1 MNLNYNGNT
10 IRIDDET
17 FDLNGET
24 TLLSLRNGGGKTV
37 LVQMVVSLFVHKKYR
52 DFTDRPFKSYFTGN
66 QPTFIMAE
74 WLLDH
79 GQGYFLTGMMVRK
92 NQNPEE
98 EDDLEMINFTAF
110 YKNATKYDMDN
121 LPVIE
126 QRDNGKILRGFG
138 SCKAEFEKLKK
149 EKNSEFSYYDMGNAN
164 HQRMYF
170 SKLNEYQINYK
181 EWESIIKKVNI
192 KESGLSELFSN
203 AKDEKGLV
211 ENWFVGAI
219 EDKLN
224 VENSKIKGFQ
234 NLAFKFIKMYRS
246 NQSKIKQKE
255 IMEKYMEDAEIM
267 ERKLE
272 EYKQTEVLL
281 EQQKSLIADFIR
293 KINQMISEQND
304 KLIQENQQQE
314 QLQQLLNQIEYER
327 ISCQLYQ
334 LQDEKAEKVQDRLLV
349 EDRIFR
355 SKHNKEEADKELCK
369 MQCAGL
375 YLEAEDFREKIT
387 ELQEKI
393 NVCME
398 QQKDTKEDRIKLGG
412 ILYHYYEKNLEESNA
427 ELKQKKEEIEN
438 SEQKK
443 QEVKNQYQQE
453 TKYTRELAGEIG
465 AIGNAIKSYDQE
477 EEKFNRRFSAQLC
490 RNILGEYEE
499 GSLEVWQKQF
509 DDQIKENKLQM
520 ERLSQ
525 KAMEEEKEKT
535 RLGNLQEELGRRNTR
550 LMYHLEA
557 VEKEI
562 VRMAEEKN
570 QRIILMQYIEAPKE
584 ELDNKVLLLERFQRK
599 IEELEKVKENYI
611 VEEKECT
618 KEYENL
624 KQGKV
629 MEVPENVLGFLE
641 ELGIDFIY
649 GMDWIKKNGRSVK
662 DNQELVA
669 NNPFLPFSIII
680 SKNDM
685 KKLKEEHREIYTN
698 FPIPVM
704 VREELEEKLAEEKQ
718 SLITLGNI
726 SFFVMFNRHLLDQK
740 ELELLL
746 KEKKEKIEAL
756 QEKIETKRSE
766 ITEYRSKYNI
776 LENQNF
782 TLAGIEEAEKE
793 KVKIK
798 KEEKELQEQILESK
812 ERQKEL
818 SESLSE
824 MKRQIENCKDL
835 QKDYQ
840 IRQEE
845 YQGLV
850 KAYKKYEESRQKKLS
865 LEKKQK
871 ETAEKICRLEDEQRK
886 LETALDSMKN
896 EKRVLE
902 GTQTQWKENVS
913 EFIMYQN
920 AEKEKVAADYDYV
933 AAKIRYQAI
942 TQGLSANIKELQDT
956 LKKEQSRYSKKQKE
970 LNHKNRF
977 QFPEVEYSNLIYSEE
992 EIDRLESEKE
1002 KLEKEVNNAI
1012 EANNI
1017 LDAKI
1022 SGLNEKI
1029 QQCQSELKEKANTE
1043 EPADRKTILDTNF
1056 SKRKKLAVYDLEQ
1069 KKKEMKET
1077 SERLNTLENT
1087 QAAMAEYT
1095 EFEVTYEVPT
1105 YALETLT
1112 KEELF
1117 KYQGDL
1123 RRSLKN
1129 QKEEK
1134 EKQQRTTENLVK
1146 DIAGKAEYQEEFF
1159 QKGFQNL
1166 LSLIE
1171 QVTDMKKQ
1179 LETTKAS
1186 YITIMEKLQV
1196 DLENVEKERKS
1207 LEEAFLEY
1215 VKDVN
1220 DNMGRIDKN
1229 STVTI
1234 RGKSLKMLKIT
1245 VPLWEDNQELYQVRV
1260 RDFVNSFIQ
1269 KGMDTIENNQNIEE
1283 FLGKVITTKKLYDEV
1298 VGMGNIGVRLYKIE
1312 AEREVP
1318 ISWAEVSANSG
1329 GEGFLS
1335 AFVILSSLLSYM
1347 RRDETDIF
1355 AMGEEGK
1362 VLIMDNPF
1370 AQTNAEHLLK
1380 PLTDMAKK
1388 TNTQLICLSGIGG
1401 DSVYNRFDNIYVLKL
1416 VSSTMKKGMQYLKGN
1431 HKKGNDIQKMEL
1443 SKFYVE
1449 QSSLFEF
1456 MEETP

>member
-10 IRIDDET
+10 MRIDDET
-17 FDLNGET
+17 FDLNGES

-37 LVQMVVSLFVHKKYR
+37 LVQMVMSLFVHKKYR
-52 DFTDRPFKSYFTGN
+52 DFTDRPFRSYFTGN

-98 EDDLEMINFTAF
+98 EEDLEMINFTGF
-110 YKNATKYDMDN
+110 YKQAVKYDMDN
-121 LPVIE
+121 LPIIE
-126 QRDNGKILRGFG
+126 QRGSGKTLRGFG
-138 SCKAEFEKLKK
+138 DCKAEFEKLKK
-149 EKNSEFSYYDMGNAN
+149 EKNSEFSYYDMENAN
-164 HQRMYF
+164 HRRMYF
-170 SKLNEYQINYK
+170 SKLNEYQINCK
-181 EWESIIKKVNI
+181 EWENIIRKVNL
-192 KESGLSELFSN
+192 KESGLSELFFN

-211 ENWFVGAI
+211 EKWFLDAI
-219 EDKLN
+219 ENKLN

-255 IMEKYMEDAEIM
+255 IMEKYMEDADIM

-272 EYKQTEVLL
+272 EYNQAEVLL
-281 EQQKSLIADFIR
+281 EQQKSLIADFIQ
-293 KINQMISEQND
+293 KINQMISDQND

-314 QLQQLLNQIEYER
+314 QLQQLLNQIEYEK
-327 ISCQLYQ
+327 ISYELYQ
-334 LQDEKAEKVQDRLLV
+334 LQDDKAEKVQDRILV

-355 SKHNKEEADKELCK
+355 SKHSKDEADKELCR

-398 QQKDTKEDRIKLGG
+398 QQKDTEEDRIKLGG
-412 ILYHYYEKNLEESNA
+412 ILYHYYEKKLTECNVELE
-427 ELKQKKEEIEN
+427 KKKEETQNAEK
-438 SEQKK
+438 KK
-443 QEVKNQYQQE
+443 QEVKSQYQQE
-453 TKYTRELAGEIG
+453 TKYSRELAREIG
-465 AIGNAIKSYDQE
+465 AIENAITSYDQE
-477 EEKFNRRFSAQLC
+477 EEKFNRRFSNQLC

-499 GSLEVWQKQF
+499 GSLELCKKQF
-509 DDQIKENKLQM
+509 DDQVKENKLQM

-525 KAMEEEKEKT
+525 KTMEEEKEKT
-535 RLGNLQEELGRRNTR
+535 RLSNLQEELGRRNTQ
-550 LMYHLEA
+550 LMYHLET

-562 VRMAEEKN
+562 LRMAEEKN
-570 QRIILMQYIEAPKE
+570 QRLVLMQYIEAPNE
-584 ELDNKVLLLERFQRK
+584 ELDNKVLLLERFERK

-611 VEEKECT
+611 VEEKECA

-629 MEVPENVLGFLE
+629 MELPENVLGFLE

-649 GMDWIKKNGRSVK
+649 GMDWLKKNGRGVK
-662 DNQELVA
+662 DNQKLVA
-669 NNPFLPFSIII
+669 KNPFLPYSIII

-685 KKLKEEHREIYTN
+685 KKLGEEHREIYTN

-704 VREELEEKLAEEKQ
+704 VREELEEKLAEKNQ

-726 SFFVMFNRHLLDQK
+726 SFFVMFNSHLLEQK

-746 KEKKEKIEAL
+746 KEKKEQIESL
-756 QEKIETKRSE
+756 QERIVTKRSE
-766 ITEYRSKYNI
+766 IGEYHSKYNI

-782 TLAGIEEAEKE
+782 TLSGIEEAEKE
-793 KVKIK
+793 KMKMQ
-798 KEEKELQEQILESK
+798 KEEAELHQQILENK
-812 ERQKEL
+812 EKQKKL
-818 SESLSE
+818 SERLE
-824 MKRQIENCKDL
+824 DMKKQIENCKDL

-840 IRQEE
+840 IREEE

-850 KAYKKYEESRQKKLS
+850 KAYKKYEEFRQKKLS
-865 LEKKQK
+865 LEKKQR
-871 ETAEKICRLEDEQRK
+871 ETAEKISQLEDEDGK
-886 LETALDSMKN
+886 LEAALESVKN
-896 EKRVLE
+896 EQRVLQE
-902 GTQTQWKENVS
+902 KQIQWKENVS
-913 EFIMYQN
+913 EFTMYQE
-920 AEKEKVAADYDYV
+920 AENEYVASDYDYA

-956 LKKEQSRYSKKQKE
+956 LKKEQSRYNKKQKE
-970 LNHKNRF
+970 LNHKNKF
-977 QFPEVEYSNLIYSEE
+977 HFEEKEYCNLIYSEE
-992 EIDRLESEKE
+992 EIDRLEGEKE
-1002 KLEKEVNNAI
+1002 KLEKEVNAAI

-1017 LDAKI
+1017 LEGQI
-1022 SGLNEKI
+1022 GSLNERI
-1029 QQCQSELKEKANTE
+1029 QQRQSDLKEKVNTE
-1043 EPADRKTILDTNF
+1043 EPVDRKNIIDTDF
-1056 SKRKKLAVYDLEQ
+1056 SKRKKLAVYDLEK
-1069 KKKEMKET
+1069 KKKETKET
-1077 SERLNTLENT
+1077 SDRLNTLENT

-1095 EFEVTYEVPT
+1095 EFKVTYEVPP
-1105 YALETLT
+1105 YVLETLT

-1123 RRSLKN
+1123 RRNLKN

-1134 EKQQRTTENLVK
+1134 ETQQRTTENLVK
-1146 DIAGKAEYQEEFF
+1146 DIAGKTEYQEEFF

-1171 QVTDMKKQ
+1171 KVTDMKKQ

-1186 YITIMEKLQV
+1186 YISIMEKLQV

-1207 LEEAFLEY
+1207 LEETFLEY

-1245 VPLWEDNQELYQVRV
+1245 VPYWEDNQELYQVRV
-1260 RDFVNSFIQ
+1260 RDFVSSFIQ
-1269 KGMDTIENNQNIEE
+1269 KGMDTIEDSENIEE

-1416 VSSTMKKGMQYLKGN
+1416 VGSSMKKGMQYLKGN
-1431 HKKGNDIQKMEL
+1431 HTKGNDIQKMEL
-1443 SKFYVE
+1443 SQFYVE
-1449 QSSLFEF
+1449 QSSLFDF
-1456 MEETP
+1456 VEEM